1 MGRGYGGFF
10 DVESGKML
18 SNTKLVDIE
27 TDGNK
32 LVEIKKKVIRYILII
47 GNGFD
52 IACGLKTKYIDF
64 FNARDERKSG
74 NYTKWDRV
82 FDLAHDDLMD
92 DAAFQWVDVENI
104 ISNVVSIVL
113 DFDSYR
119 SNLKFE
125 SEKSQHDFEQNIRK
139 LFITGNEKIIMKLP
153 LTCLMICKNLRGFL
167 AVILRNK
174 LSQMQK
180 SIMKMQL
187 C

>member
-1 MGRGYGGFF
+1 MK
-10 DVESGKML
+10 E
-18 SNTKLVDIE
+18 
-27 TDGNK
+27 
-32 LVEIKKKVIRYILII
+32 
-47 GNGFD
+47 
-52 IACGLKTKYIDF
+52 
-64 FNARDERKSG
+64 KSG

-92 DAAFQWVDVENI
+92 DAAFQWVDAENI

-139 LFITGNEKIIMKLP
+139 LFITGNKKIIMKLP

-167 AVILRNK
+167 AIILRNK